1 MLDDTRKIGEHH
13 MQELISIVGSQMDLG
28 ASRKGVDMGP
38 LAIRHAGL
46 IEKLRR
52 NGLSVNDCGDVIVD
66 VAESVGDPKLRYA
79 KEINSANEQLF
90 NRVKRILREGR
101 FPVILG
107 GDHGI
112 AAGSIPAV
120 CEAFGSI
127 GVIWMDAHGDFNDEK
142 ITPTGNMHGMPLS
155 AVCGLG
161 PDCMVAFSKGRV
173 DPKNVV
179 IIGAR
184 DLDPLEKEK
193 LHASGVTVFTISDVH
208 TMGMPDIV
216 KQAVQI
222 AGNGTNGIHLSL
234 DMDGIDPGEAPG
246 VGTPVQNGLTLR
258 ETYIALEI
266 INKYSRLLSMDV
278 VEVNPLLDIQNKT
291 GILAVDIIL
300 TALGNPNY

>member
-1 MLDDTRKIGEHH
+1 MIEKIG
-13 MQELISIVGSQMDLG
+13 IVGSQMDLG

-46 IEKLRR
+46 ISKIRK
-52 NGLSVNDCGDVIVD
+52 NGLSVEDFGDVIVD
-66 VAESVGDPKLRYA
+66 VAEEVGDPKLRYA
-79 KEINSANEQLF
+79 KEINSANKHLF
-90 NRVKRILREGR
+90 DRVKNILEDGS
-101 FPVILG
+101 FPVIVG

-120 CEAFGSI
+120 AEHYGRI
-127 GVIWMDAHGDFNDEK
+127 GVIWVDAHGDFNDEK
-142 ITPTGNMHGMPLS
+142 ITPTDNMHGMPLS

-161 PDCMVAFSKGRV
+161 PDCMVEFSGARI
-173 DPKNVV
+173 DPHNVV

-208 TMGMPDIV
+208 TMGMPDIA
-216 KQAVQI
+216 KQAVRVAA
-222 AGNGTNGIHLSL
+222 AGTEGIHLSL
-234 DMDGIDPGEAPG
+234 DMDGIDPAEAPG

-266 INKYSRLLSMDV
+266 INKYSKLLSMDV
-278 VEVNPLLDIQNKT
+278 VEVNPLLDTRNRT
-291 GILAVDIIL
+291 GALAVDLIL

>member
-1 MLDDTRKIGEHH
+1 MIEKIG
-13 MQELISIVGSQMDLG
+13 IVGSQMDLG

-46 IEKLRR
+46 IEKLRK
-52 NGLSVNDCGDVIVD
+52 NGLSVDDRGDVIVD
-66 VAESVGDPKLRYA
+66 VTDGIGDPRLRYA
-79 KEINSANEQLF
+79 KEINFANEQLF
-90 NRVKRILREGR
+90 GRGKNIISDGR

-120 CEAFGSI
+120 CEAFGPI
-127 GVIWMDAHGDFNDEK
+127 GVIWMDAHGDFNDEE

-155 AVCGLG
+155 AVCGFG
-161 PDCMVAFSKGRV
+161 PDCMVGFSQARV
-173 DPKNVV
+173 DPHNVV

-184 DLDPLEKEK
+184 DLDPLEKVK
-193 LHASGVTVFTISDVH
+193 LHESGVTVFTISDVH

-222 AGNGTNGIHLSL
+222 AGRGTNGIHLSL

-278 VEVNPLLDIQNKT
+278 VEVNPLLDYRNKT

>member
-1 MLDDTRKIGEHH
+1 MTEKIG
-13 MQELISIVGSQMDLG
+13 IVGSQMDLG

-46 IEKLRR
+46 IARLRK
-52 NGLSVNDCGDVIVD
+52 NGLDVEDFGDVIVD
-66 VAESVGDPKLRYA
+66 VAEDVGDPRMRYA
-79 KEINSANEQLF
+79 TEINSANKHLF
-90 NRVKRILREGR
+90 DRVKNIISEGR
-101 FPVILG
+101 FPLVLG

-120 CEAFGSI
+120 CEAFGKT
-127 GVIWMDAHGDFNDEK
+127 GVIWIDAHGDFNDEK

-155 AVCGLG
+155 AVTGFG
-161 PDCMVAFSKGRV
+161 PECMVGFSEARV
-173 DPKNVV
+173 DPHNVV

-208 TMGMPDIV
+208 TMGMPDIA
-216 KQAVQI
+216 KQAVRVAS
-222 AGNGTNGIHLSL
+222 AGTSGIHLSF
-234 DMDGIDPGEAPG
+234 DMDGLEPEEAPG

-258 ETYIALEI
+258 ESYIALEI
-266 INKYSRLLSMDV
+266 INKYSKLLSMDV
-278 VEVNPLLDIQNKT
+278 VEVNPLLDTRNRT
-291 GILAVDIIL
+291 GVLAVDVIL